1 MKYLHFPDEAS
12 DLGKVIRRVLTDK
25 DLYNIYLKPYQ
36 DIINYHLKLTTLPF
50 DDDLKEKSV
59 KIFNTK
65 RQPVNV
71 RSVENWLMREFGIDI
86 TKAMSDAFSF
96 LS

>member
-1 MKYLHFPDEAS
+1 
-12 DLGKVIRRVLTDK
+12 
-25 DLYNIYLKPYQ
+25 
-36 DIINYHLKLTTLPF
+36 LKLTTLPF

-65 RQPVNV
+65 LQPVNV
-71 RSVENWLMREFGIDI
+71 RYVENWLMREFGIDI